1 MADYGT
7 DSLYRNT
14 QIINKQYLDV
24 LNVDNIDIQNTTTTS
39 ITVEAKHEEKPD
51 LLAYEL
57 YGNANLWWVF
67 ALFNQD
73 ELVDPILDFKTGIKI
88 NVPVRIS

>member
-88 NVPVRIS
+88 NVPVRF

>member
-51 LLAYEL
+51 FLAYEL

-88 NVPVRIS
+88 NVPVRFS

>member
-24 LNVDNIDIQNTTTTS
+24 LNVDSIDIQNTTTTS

-73 ELVDPILDFKTGIKI
+73 ELVDPVLDFKTGIKI
-88 NVPVRIS
+88 NVPVRFS